1 MILKAIR
8 KFYPRPIVFKVATGV
23 AALIAVTTF
32 TGVFQSTELSLWD
45 QYFRWRSPEVK
56 DPDIVVITID
66 EDDLRELN
74 QWPVPDALLARL
86 LNKIKLQDPRVIG
99 LNLFRN
105 LPIGEGKDELEQI
118 YSTTS
123 NLIGVKKTVG
133 IEIAPPKIL
142 DESERVGFSDVIAD
156 PDGKIRRSLISINIE
171 NSDETENS
179 EETTDSSESSLS
191 TQLALAF
198 LEKEGILPTTG
209 QTPRWKLPFDQRE
222 YFSLGK
228 SVFTQLSRNDGG
240 YVRVDNGGF
249 QLLLNYREDPY
260 GFDTISMRDFLDD
273 NIPPNL
279 VRNVNQPIL
288 KDRIV
293 LIGLVSDSSGAHLY
307 TPFSRNKSGDD
318 NSTTMPGVFLHAH
331 ATSQLVRA
339 AKDGRPLLQVVPQE
353 AEWFWLFGWAIAGAG
368 IRWYVLNIEN
378 LNRRVLIQNIC
389 LGGVLAAGAI
399 ALVGFGYSS
408 FLLGLWVPVVPA
420 YAAFCLS
427 AMVMGSYHNH
437 ELQKLATLDG
447 LTQIANRRYFEEY
460 LYKIWWKCEREKR
473 PISLIM
479 CDIDHFKL
487 YNDHYGHQLGDR
499 CLQQVVASIQQTL
512 RTSDLMARYG
522 GEEFVIILPETSKEG
537 ACHVANRI
545 CQKVAELQLNHEK
558 SPTLP
563 HVTVSCGVSSVNAHS
578 QLSPVELIASADKAL
593 YVAKA
598 EGRNRTSFRP
608 YQNLPPLV

>member
-1 MILKAIR
+1 M
-8 KFYPRPIVFKVATGV
+8 
-23 AALIAVTTF
+23 
-32 TGVFQSTELSLWD
+32 
-45 QYFRWRSPEVK
+45 
-56 DPDIVVITID
+56 ITID
-66 EDDLRELN
+66 EEDLQEFG
-74 QWPVPDALLARL
+74 QWPFSDKLLAQL
-86 LNKIKLQDPRVIG
+86 LNKVKAQEPRVIG

-105 LPIGEGKDELEQI
+105 LPVETGKSELEEI
-118 YSTTS
+118 YRTTP
-123 NLIGVKKTVG
+123 NLIGAKRTVG

-142 DESERVGFSDVIAD
+142 EESGQVGFSDVIAD
-156 PDGKIRRSLISINIE
+156 PDGTIRRALVSINIQGTDLAE
-171 NSDETENS
+171 N
-179 EETTDSSESSLS
+179 SLS
-191 TQLALAF
+191 TQLALTF
-198 LEKEGILPTTG
+198 LEKDGILPEEV
-209 QTPRWKLPFDQRE
+209 QKSRWWSLFDKRK
-222 YFSLGK
+222 YFRLGK
-228 SVFTQLSRNDGG
+228 SVFAQLSRNDGG
-240 YVRVDNGGF
+240 YVRVDHGGF
-249 QLLLNYREDPY
+249 QLLLNYRIDPY
-260 GFDTISMRDFLDD
+260 NFDMISMRNFMEG
-273 NIPPNL
+273 NIPPRL
-279 VRNVNQPIL
+279 VRDVNQPIL
-288 KDRIV
+288 KDRLV
-293 LIGLVSDSSGAHLY
+293 LIGVVSDSSGARLY
-307 TPFSRNKSGDD
+307 TPFSKNKSED
-318 NSTTMPGVFLHAH
+318 NKGSTMPGVFVHAH

-339 AKDGRPLLQVVPQE
+339 AKDGRPLLRVWPQE

-368 IRWYVLNIEN
+368 IRWYLLNIET
-378 LNRRVLIQNIC
+378 LNRRVLTQNAC

-408 FLLGLWVPVVPA
+408 FLIGFWVPMVSA
-420 YAAFCLS
+420 YAAFFLA

-522 GEEFVIILPETSKEG
+522 GEEFVIILPKTDKGG

-545 CQKVAELQLNHEK
+545 CQTVAELQLKHDK
-558 SPTLP
+558 SPTSP
-563 HVTVSCGVSSVNAHS
+563 HITVSCGVSSVEAHS

>member
-1 MILKAIR
+1 MTFKAIR
-8 KFYPRPIVFKVATGV
+8 RFYPRPIVFKVATGV
-23 AALIAVTTF
+23 AALVVLATF
-32 TGVFQSTELSLWD
+32 AGVFQSADLSLWD
-45 QYFRWRSPEVK
+45 RYFRWRSREVK

-66 EDDLRELN
+66 ENDLQELG
-74 QWPVPDALLARL
+74 QWPISDALLAQL
-86 LNKIKLQDPRVIG
+86 LNKIKVQEPRVIG

-105 LPIGEGKDELEQI
+105 LSIGEGTAALEQI
-118 YSTTS
+118 YRTTP
-123 NLIGVKKTVG
+123 NLIAAKKTVG

-142 DESERVGFSDVIAD
+142 EESGQIGFSDVIAD
-156 PDGKIRRSLISINIE
+156 PDGTVRRALISVNDPDTGE
-171 NSDETENS
+171 A
-179 EETTDSSESSLS
+179 ESSLS
-191 TQLALAF
+191 TQLALTF
-198 LEKEGILPTTG
+198 LEQEGIEPTVE
-209 QTPRWKLPFDQRE
+209 QSRWQLPFYQRE
-222 YFSLGK
+222 YFRLGK
-228 SVFTQLSRNDGG
+228 SVFKQLSQNDGG

-249 QLLLNYREDPY
+249 QLLLHYRAEPY
-260 GFDTISMRDFLDD
+260 DFDAISMREFMEE
-273 NIPPNL
+273 NIPPKL
-279 VRNVNQPIL
+279 VRDVSQPIL

-307 TPFSRNKSGDD
+307 TPFSQNKSGEG
-318 NSTTMPGVFLHAH
+318 NSATMPGVFLHAH

-339 AKDGRPLLQVVPQE
+339 AKEGRSLFWVWPQE

-368 IRWYVLNIEN
+368 IRWYVLNIETF
-378 LNRRVLIQNIC
+378 NRQALIQTAC
-389 LGGVLAAGAI
+389 LAGVLGSGAI

-408 FLLGLWVPVVPA
+408 FLLGVWVPVVPA
-420 YAAFCLS
+420 YAAFVLA

-522 GEEFVIILPETSKEG
+522 GEEFVIILPETDKAG

-545 CQKVAELQLNHEK
+545 CQKVAELQLKHDK
-558 SPTLP
+558 SPTSP
-563 HVTVSCGVSSVNAHS
+563 YITVSCGVSSVNAHS

-598 EGRNRTSFRP
+598 AGRNRTSFRS